1 MFTERRAK
9 RRNLNPCVTER
20 MKTSATV
27 PVKNGTPT
35 RSWAATAATVSGV
48 EHGWQIRQ
56 CIHDVTDNADAA
68 QALALL
74 MQEGGLDPCHMHD
87 VVEDF
92 LNGA

>member
-1 MFTERRAK
+1 MCNRENENIRYRACEEWNTHPQLG
-9 RRNLNPCVTER
+9 RYSCYGIRCEVYLP
-20 MKTSATV
+20 
-27 PVKNGTPT
+27 
-35 RSWAATAATVSGV
+35 

-56 CIHDVTDNADAA
+56 CIHDVTDDADAA